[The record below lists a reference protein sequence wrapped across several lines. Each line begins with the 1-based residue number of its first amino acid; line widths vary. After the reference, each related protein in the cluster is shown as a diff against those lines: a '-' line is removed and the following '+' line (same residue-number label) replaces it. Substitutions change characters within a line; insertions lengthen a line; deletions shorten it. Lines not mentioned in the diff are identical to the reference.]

1 MRPDR
6 ARVLG
11 FTLLEVLI
19 ALLLLSLALTALI
32 RLSGLEARATTHLRD
47 TTFAQWVAA
56 NAIAEARLRA
66 NLVAGT
72 RREGETTLGQRV
84 WRWQLDT
91 QSTEEPSV
99 LRLEARVFAVDR
111 GTASLD
117 DESPVTSL
125 TGFAVQR

>member
-6 ARVLG
+6 ARALG

-19 ALLLLSLALTALI
+19 ALLLLSLTLTALI

-56 NAIAEARLRA
+56 NAIAEARLRG
-66 NLVAGT
+66 NLVGGT
-72 RREGETTLGQRV
+72 RSEGETTLGQRA

-111 GTASLD
+111 DAASLD
-117 DESPVTSL
+117 DESPVASL